1 MRNRGDLS
9 VNQSSVISMLP
20 RFMLLFLIGVY
31 LVAAQ
36 WNPCD
41 STSVAAGDSMNLI
54 VIGIAIGFLTPLV
67 GLIEKKCVP
76 IPIMPAIGL
85 VLFVVWLAISTY
97 MVRDNT
103 NLRVAMLG
111 LWQAVAILGVLHGLV
126 AACSCSQLHNKVLQ
140 CGIALATGSSLYA
153 LYQYFVS
160 MPQTRAQFLISNE
173 EMLRN
178 VGITPGSAEAM
189 QFENRLFSSEPIG
202 PFALTNSLAGV
213 LAPVVVLIGV
223 IIWSML
229 WRRRLNQASRG
240 NAWVGK
246 AMFLV
251 NANDSDGAI
260 KKYVL
265 PVGIVL
271 FAITGFVLVL
281 TKSRTAWAATAAG
294 ILLGG
299 LLLLRLLSSVSN
311 RGIYLGLAAS
321 LGLGFLGAFAIYWV
335 DSAILTEA
343 GKSLLYRIE
352 YWQGAWQLS
361 LRSPWFG
368 YGPLAFQSEYVTVKS
383 ITASENPA
391 DPHNMWMEI
400 LAWGGYPLLG
410 LALAVA
416 LWLASSVVRSWRV
429 LGGGVARAFQGDGS
443 TEDCELSNA
452 GARSEFGYAGS
463 IAIAIGA
470 GLALAAILFFG
481 LIVYSVNPKSD
492 LLFNA
497 LAFSGGAG
505 VCYWFVRR
513 IYLRAVALWIVSVLI
528 VVVVS
533 IHFLFSGGWMQ
544 PGAMSPLVIG
554 LAGMLVYGT
563 NAAAR
568 TPNPTDAKN
577 QSKTGLSGIQL
588 GVWGGAALAFGLIT
602 MGPERE
608 RGRIEQLYREQ
619 QLLRLPQEEYSQ
631 ILLASR
637 GDPDQASWLMQA
649 AHQQL
654 LDARLGPSS
663 RRQWL
668 GVYEQARKAWISRDP
683 RNWLVYH
690 QVAIMDSMALEVLR
704 SQGIEVSGIIN
715 SEKILAESTQAAGLN
730 PTSAQCQL
738 QFAVLAFWSGNLVQA
753 QNALSAA
760 EQIDQATP
768 HADRKIAAC
777 SVWVPRQLSIGTDS
791 ASLGIGEGD
800 ASGFFKGE
808 PVFSWLRIVVQ

>member
-1 MRNRGDLS
+1 MSNSEDFS
-9 VNQSSVISMLP
+9 VNQSRAISMLP

-41 STSVAAGDSMNLI
+41 STSVAAGDSLNLI

-76 IPIMPAIGL
+76 VFLMPAIGL
-85 VLFVVWLAISTY
+85 ILFAVWLAISTY

-111 LWQAVAILGVLHGLV
+111 LWQSVAILGVLHGLV
-126 AACSCSQLHNKVLQ
+126 ATCSCSQLHNKVLH

-160 MPQTRAQFLISNE
+160 MPQTRAQFLLSKE
-173 EMLRN
+173 EMLRD
-178 VGITPGSAEAM
+178 VGIAPSSAEAM

-213 LAPVVVLIGV
+213 LAPVVVLLGV
-223 IIWSML
+223 IVWSML
-229 WRRRLNQASRG
+229 WRRGLNQTSRG
-240 NAWVGK
+240 IASVGK
-246 AMFLV
+246 AMLLVDSNTSNGATKKHFLPICV
-251 NANDSDGAI
+251 
-260 KKYVL
+260 VL
-265 PVGIVL
+265 L
-271 FAITGFVLVL
+271 AITGFVLIL
-281 TKSRTAWAATAAG
+281 TKSRTAWVATAAG
-294 ILLGG
+294 ILLGC
-299 LLLLRLLSSVSN
+299 LFLLRLLSSVSN
-311 RGIYLGLAAS
+311 RGIYLGLIVS
-321 LGLGFLGAFAIYWV
+321 LGLGFLGAVVVYWI
-335 DSAILTEA
+335 DPAILTEA
-343 GKSLLYRIE
+343 GKSLLYRTE

-368 YGPLAFQSEYVTVKS
+368 YGPLAFQTEYVTVKAL
-383 ITASENPA
+383 TASENPA

-400 LAWGGYPLLG
+400 LVWGGYPLLG
-410 LALAVA
+410 LSLAVA
-416 LWLASSVVRSWRV
+416 MWLVSCVVQSWRV
-429 LGGGVARAFQGDGS
+429 LGEGVGRDIQGDRSAEGS
-443 TEDCELSNA
+443 ELSNTQ
-452 GARSEFGYAGS
+452 ARSEFSYAGS
-463 IAIAIGA
+463 LVIAIGA

-481 LIVYSVNPKSD
+481 LIVYSVDPKSD

-497 LAFSGGAG
+497 LAFSGGTG

-513 IYLRAVALWIVSVLI
+513 MYLGAVGLWIVSVLI

-568 TPNPTDAKN
+568 IPNPTGAKN
-577 QSKTGLSGIQL
+577 QSRTGLSGVQL
-588 GVWGGAALAFGLIT
+588 GVWGGAALTFGLIT

-608 RGRIEQLYREQ
+608 RSKIEHLHREQ
-619 QLLRLPQEEYSQ
+619 QLLGLPQEEYSR

-637 GDPDQASWLMQA
+637 RDPDPASWLMQA

-704 SQGIEVSGIIN
+704 SQGIDVSGIIN
-715 SEKILAESTQAAGLN
+715 SDEILAESTQAACLN

-738 QFAVLAFWSGNLVQA
+738 QAAVLAFWTGNLAQA
-753 QNALSAA
+753 QKALLTAGR
-760 EQIDQATP
+760 IDEATP
-768 HADRKIAAC
+768 HADRKIKAC
-777 SVWVPRQLSIGTDS
+777 SVWVPHELVQSNEAVFREGGEVGTP
-791 ASLGIGEGD
+791 GI
-800 ASGFFKGE
+800 FKGE
-808 PVFSWLRIVVQ
+808 PVFFWLRNVLQ